1 MRTRTSLTVAALSC
15 AFVYATAQAF
25 VTIDNFT
32 DVDVNPQIVGPM
44 SSGNASD
51 TDTGL
56 TGAIGGQRTLQ
67 LTINGSTFSQDSDLR
82 VDTTPVQ
89 GVAILNNGSGNDS
102 TGKITWDGGGS
113 LGGVDLTE
121 AGGNDRI
128 NVAVLFADLNLA
140 LTVDVTDGGGDVAT
154 VAKLTG
160 AMTGLEGFRFNDFLA
175 NNAAIDLTDINKV
188 ELTFDG
194 PAAQDATIRFIEATI
209 GIPEPAAVSLLTIGL
224 AGLMRRRRA

>member
-1 MRTRTSLTVAALSC
+1 MRTRTLLIVAALAC
-15 AFVYATAQAF
+15 AFVYATVQAA
-25 VTIDNFT
+25 VMIDDFT
-32 DVDVNPQIVGPM
+32 DADVSPQIVGPL
-44 SSGNASD
+44 SSGNAND

-56 TGAIGGQRTLQ
+56 TGAIGGQRRLD
-67 LTINGSTFSQDSDLR
+67 LTINGSTFSQESDLR
-82 VDTTPVQ
+82 VDAVQ
-89 GVAILNNGSGNDS
+89 GVAIFNNAAGNDS
-102 TGKITWDGGGS
+102 TGKITWDGGS
-113 LGGVDLTE
+113 TLGGVDLTE
-121 AGGNDRI
+121 AGVNDRI

-140 LTVDVTDGGGDVAT
+140 LTVDLTDGGGDVAT

-194 PAAQDATIRFIEATI
+194 PTAQDASIRFVEATI

>member
-1 MRTRTSLTVAALSC
+1 MRTRTSLTVAALAC

-32 DVDVNPQIVGPM
+32 DVDVNPQIVGPI
-44 SSGNASD
+44 SAGSATD

-56 TGAIGGQRTLQ
+56 TGAIGGQRKLN
-67 LTINGSTFSQDSDLR
+67 LTINGSTFGQTSDLR
-82 VDTTPVQ
+82 VDTTPTF
-89 GVAILNNGSGNDS
+89 GVAIFNNASGNDS
-102 TGKITWDGGGS
+102 TGIITWDGGGT

-121 AGGNDRI
+121 AGVNDRI

-140 LTVDVTDGGGDVAT
+140 LTVDLTDGGGDVAT

-160 AMTGLEGFRFNDFLA
+160 AMAGLEGFRFNDFLA
-175 NNAAIDLTDINKV
+175 NNALIDLTDINKV